1 MNRLI
6 ATVAV
11 ENTFFSALSDY
22 DYYIPEELKEA
33 ITEGTRVKVPFG
45 KGNALRNGV
54 VIKIFEAINTGL
66 KEIKAVDKNASVLD
80 REMVE
85 LALWLK
91 ERCFCTT
98 YDCLRQ
104 MLPRGIDKVGSKSEK
119 MMRLADE
126 NADIAQKLTPKQ
138 QSVVNL
144 LADVGAAEVNE
155 ICEFCSVGKSV
166 LDNLVKYGICEY
178 YKKEVFRN
186 PYGNAD
192 SLVDRKDIVLSAE
205 QEKAFLTYSDML
217 KNGGGTG
224 LLYGVTGSGKTQVY
238 LKLIDEAVDMG
249 KDVIVMVPEISLTPQ
264 ALSIFHKRYGKK
276 VAVFHSGLSLGE
288 RNDEYKRADC
298 GEAKIV
304 IGTRSA
310 VFAPLHNLGLIV
322 IDEEQEHTYKS
333 ERTPKYNAADA
344 ANFRCKYNKALLLL
358 TSATPSVESYS
369 AAVNGK
375 YKLCE
380 LNERYGKSTLPQVI
394 TVDMKAE
401 IKGGNKTPVSNTL
414 KNLLEETLE
423 KKKQAILLINR
434 RGYNT
439 FIACNDCGHV
449 ITCPNCSISLT
460 YHSYNNS
467 LMCHYCGY
475 SKPLDNVCTEC
486 GSKNIRYSG
495 YGTQR
500 IEDEIERLFPQA
512 RIIRMDADTTSA
524 KFSHQRIF
532 DAFSNG
538 DYDILIGTQMV
549 AKGLDFPNVEL
560 VGVVN
565 ADNSLYDEN
574 YTANERSFDL
584 ITQVVGRSGRRNA
597 SGKAVIQTINPNN
610 EIIEFASRQ
619 DYKAFYD
626 SEINLRKLL
635 TYPPFCDI
643 YSVSFTSEDENKSAL
658 CAKEFFDI
666 FVELNKTE
674 YKNEKFIVLGPS
686 PAKISKIS
694 NNYRHRLAIKCKNSK
709 SVRRMLNDILQK
721 IAKMKEYKEVTVGID
736 LNPYDMN

>member
-33 ITEGTRVKVPFG
+33 IIEGTRVKVPFG
-45 KGNALRNGV
+45 KGNALRKGV

-238 LKLIDEAVDMG
+238 LKLIDEAVDLG

>member
-11 ENTFFSALSDY
+11 ENTFFSTLSDY
-22 DYYIPEELKEA
+22 DYYIPEELKET

-66 KEIKAVDKNASVLD
+66 KEIKAIDKNASVLD

-144 LADVGAAEVNE
+144 LSDVGAAEVNE
-155 ICEFCSVGKSV
+155 ICEFCSVGKGV

-401 IKGGNKTPVSNTL
+401 IKGGYKTPVSNTL
-414 KNLLEETLE
+414 KNLLEETLV

-626 SEINLRKLL
+626 SEINLRKVL

-643 YSVSFTSEDENKSAL
+643 YSVSFTSENENKSAL

>member
-119 MMRLADE
+119 LMRLADE